1 MKFHLT
7 ALASL
12 VLALTACSEPS
23 NPTPPA
29 SEPAKTA
36 TAPASQHAEKYTV
49 GIDVSIPPFTS
60 RDEQGLPAGFDV
72 DILNAIADDQK
83 ISLEF
88 IHAPFGELFP
98 DLANGKYQI
107 LSAAMKVTTE
117 RAEKAELTDSYA
129 QSYRAILNRTSDVA
143 KTGKDLTGKKVAV
156 QQGSSSHSKLNEAG
170 ITAKTYPSLF
180 EAFRAFMNG
189 EVDYVV
195 DDSVA
200 LDYYLKG
207 HAKDKLADYTLTEFD
222 NTGSQPTVFAV
233 TKGNTALLKKLNAG
247 LENIKINGIYDKIYQ
262 KHFGEVATPA
272 ETPAEAPKS

>member
-7 ALASL
+7 AIASL

-23 NPTPPA
+23 ETTPPPAAA
-29 SEPAKTA
+29 SEPTTT
-36 TAPASQHAEKYTV
+36 TAPVEQYAEKYTV

-60 RDEQGLPAGFDV
+60 RDEQGLPSGFDV
-72 DILNAIADDQK
+72 DILNAVAADQK

-107 LSAAMKVTTE
+107 LSAALKVNAE
-117 RAEKAELTDSYA
+117 RSEKAELTDSYA
-129 QSYRAILNRTSDVA
+129 QSYRAILSRSDKIA
-143 KTGKDLTGKKVAV
+143 KSAKELSGTKVAV
-156 QQGSSSHSKLNEAG
+156 QQGSSSHTKLTEAG
-170 ITAKTYPSLF
+170 VTTAKTYPSLF
-180 EAFRAFMNG
+180 EAFKAFMSG

-207 HAKDKLADYTLTEFD
+207 HASDKLANYTLTEFD
-222 NTGSQPTVFAV
+222 DSGNQPTVFAV
-233 TKGNTALLKKLNAG
+233 AKGNTALLEKLNKG
-247 LENIKINGIYDKIYQ
+247 LENIKANGIYDTIYK
-262 KHFGEVATPA
+262 KHFGEITA
-272 ETPAEAPKS
+272 PAEAPKS